1 MTWPMD
7 KQIFDLPLTLRVEVP
22 QAWKEA
28 TAMGDGKQLPV
39 KISDGATGSV
49 VLVDVPSQTAEV
61 RVARRP

>member
-1 MTWPMD
+1 MD

-22 QAWKEA
+22 KAWKEA

-39 KISDGATGSV
+39 RIRDGPNGSV
-49 VLVDVPSQTAEV
+49 VLVDVPSQTTAV